1 MTEPR
6 RIGFRTSHDEELEV
20 EPMKQINTTEESEE
34 EQDTTVMLNDYIPG
48 AVYDGQGNIVTKQ
61 SFNAKIK
68 KLKAEARNLNWSALA
83 RLILYTSI
91 GASVLLL
98 SYGAYKKYFDTKDI
112 IKKAKMEIVNSK
124 ER

>member
-6 RIGFRTSHDEELEV
+6 RIGFRTSYDEEPEV
-20 EPMKQINTTEESEE
+20 EPMKQINTTEEVE
-34 EQDTTVMLNDYIPG
+34 EQNTTVMLEDYIPG
-48 AVYDGQGNIVTKQ
+48 AVYDAQGNIVTYK
-61 SFNAKIK
+61 SFNAAVK
-68 KLKAEARNLNWSALA
+68 KTRAEARNLNWSALA

-98 SYGAYKKYFDTKDI
+98 SHGAYKKYFDTKDT
-112 IKKAKMEIVNSK
+112 IKKAKIEIVNSK

>member
-1 MTEPR
+1 MTQPR
-6 RIGFRTSHDEELEV
+6 KIGFRTSADEELDV
-20 EPMKQINTTEESEE
+20 KPMKQINTTEESEE
-34 EQDTTVMLNDYIPG
+34 EQNSTVMLEDYIPG
-48 AVYDGQGNIVTKQ
+48 AVYDAQGNIVTYK

-83 RLILYTSI
+83 RLILYTSL

-98 SYGAYKKYFDTKDI
+98 SYGAYQKYFNTKDTI
-112 IKKAKMEIVNSK
+112 NKAKTEIVTGK